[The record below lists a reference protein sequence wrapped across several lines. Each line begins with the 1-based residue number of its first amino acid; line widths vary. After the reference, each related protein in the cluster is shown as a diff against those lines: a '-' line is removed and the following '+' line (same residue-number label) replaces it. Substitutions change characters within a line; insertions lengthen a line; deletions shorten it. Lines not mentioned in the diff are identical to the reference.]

1 MGRVSV
7 VLLLGLAIAV
17 PAASSRPAAD
27 WKKLKYY
34 DFTSQQLIVATDEA
48 WTGGRVLNVLPNQQL
63 PPIQG
68 PRIREETEPKW
79 LWGKTCGSSPQ
90 FVSFARSILA
100 PGVPSEG
107 TLDFSLGFGRDLPF
121 KSGVFL
127 VNGTEVAR
135 RTARAGKLRG
145 FPTSFQDRVPARAL
159 KAFSYGMNTLTIRA
173 QRGTLPKGQR
183 CNSPNRLVGVTATL
197 KLSFVPDVMAVPSPL
212 GPAQV
217 GLVAGQRQSISG
229 ILRFRNLGP
238 SGSAGGR
245 FAFDWSAGGVETIF
259 GAPSITGNVRN
270 CKSIGVSDVA
280 GRVECD
286 YGDFPA
292 GRSLTVKV
300 RGIVET
306 PARWGPTSSGDLSMR
321 WDMRPAGSD
330 AKPGNNSSGHRVVL
344 CGAATRDPRC
354 KK

>member
-1 MGRVSV
+1 MRRISI

-17 PAASSRPAAD
+17 PAASSRSAAD
-27 WKKLKYY
+27 WKNLKYF
-34 DFTSQQLIVATDEA
+34 DFASQQFIVATNEA
-48 WTGGRVLNVLPNQQL
+48 WKGGRALKALPNQRL
-63 PPIQG
+63 LPIQG
-68 PRIREETEPKW
+68 PGRRETTPKW
-79 LWGKTCGSSPQ
+79 LWTTTCGPSPQ

-107 TLDFSLGFGRDLPF
+107 TLDFTLGFGRDLPF

-135 RTARAGKLRG
+135 LTPRAGKLRG

-159 KAFSYGMNTLTIRA
+159 KAFRYGINTLTIRA
-173 QRGTLPKGQR
+173 QRGALSKGQR
-183 CNSPNRLVGVTATL
+183 CNSQNRLVGVTAIL
-197 KLSFVPDVMAVPSPL
+197 KLMFRPDVMAVPSPL

-217 GLVAGQRQSISG
+217 GAVASQRQGISG
-229 ILRFRNLGP
+229 SLRFRNLGP
-238 SGSAGGR
+238 SGSPGGR
-245 FAFDWSAGGVETIF
+245 FAFDWAASGVETVF

-280 GRVECD
+280 GKVECE
-286 YGDFPA
+286 YGDLPA
-292 GRSLTVKV
+292 GGSLAVNV

-306 PARWGPTSSGDLSMR
+306 PARWGPSSSGDVSMS
-321 WDMRPAGSD
+321 WEMRPAGSD
-330 AKPGNNSSGHRVVL
+330 VNYGNNTSGHKIVL
-344 CGAATRDPRC
+344 CGAAATDPGC